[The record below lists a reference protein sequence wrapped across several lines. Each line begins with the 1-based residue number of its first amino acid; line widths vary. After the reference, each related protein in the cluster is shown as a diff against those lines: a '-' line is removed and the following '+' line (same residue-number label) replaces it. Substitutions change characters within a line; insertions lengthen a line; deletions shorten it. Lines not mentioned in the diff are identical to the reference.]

1 MKSSKEVA
9 LETALDLATNR
20 LDLIRM
26 RDLEERDGVEEAELK
41 LTIDVLNEML
51 TKPKKTNE

>member
-1 MKSSKEVA
+1 MKSSKQVA
-9 LETALDLATNR
+9 LETAIELASNR

-26 RDLEERDGVEEAELK
+26 RDLEEREGVEEVELK

>member
-1 MKSSKEVA
+1 MKSSKQVA
-9 LETALDLATNR
+9 LECAVELASNR